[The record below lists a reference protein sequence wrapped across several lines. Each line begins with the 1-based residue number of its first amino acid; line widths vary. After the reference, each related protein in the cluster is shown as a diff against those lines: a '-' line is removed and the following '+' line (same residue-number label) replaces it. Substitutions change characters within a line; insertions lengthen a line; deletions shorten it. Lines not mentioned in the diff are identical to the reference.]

1 MEQRREN
8 DYKRRNCYS
17 SLASHLL
24 LSKHKKEQ
32 GGSFYALSVL
42 YLPSSAWCEQT
53 YSAVCTWNYSWLC
66 SMLLF
71 SRMILTTQPRHSI
84 GRKTWLFTIQ
94 LCRWSFI
101 PLSQEENRNFSVNK
115 WSTLIGWYWDQSDLT
130 QHIRGKERKRERKRE
145 RAKLGWAQSPG
156 WKPSSG
162 AWAFSK
168 TVTVAALPGSTA
180 WKALAGGAEHGAYRS
195 MCSFYERSL
204 VMHQVVASILLSLAP
219 RPKTYCMHFPAW
231 TCAKQSTSIPQVC
244 MPTVLSHRIDGSPLP
259 FTSLNLGTLPEPA
272 RGRARRLCS

>member
-145 RAKLGWAQSPG
+145 RAKLGWAQSHLDENLQVVLGLSP
-156 WKPSSG
+156 KLSRLLHCLAP
-162 AWAFSK
+162 
-168 TVTVAALPGSTA
+168 LPGKPLQGEQSMGPTGPC
-180 WKALAGGAEHGAYRS
+180 ALS
-195 MCSFYERSL
+195 M
-204 VMHQVVASILLSLAP
+204 
-219 RPKTYCMHFPAW
+219 
-231 TCAKQSTSIPQVC
+231 
-244 MPTVLSHRIDGSPLP
+244 
-259 FTSLNLGTLPEPA
+259 
-272 RGRARRLCS
+272 RGV